1 MSGLND
7 SVMICGPT
15 PKRKKKAPLKAR
27 KTQTKTTYYECP
39 LKFIQQSKR
48 WEQARAQER
57 LVRNAKNVS
66 KNKRNNFFSPEKND
80 VMQDSVIVLSD
91 NEGESNE
98 KDENKPKQ
106 EGTSRKKPLE
116 ITLDEK
122 KSIQRLLTSGK
133 TLRGSRTEIESP
145 PRKKLKSIA
154 ALSENNS
161 SCLLISDTEDDIEIA
176 TINLDGENKAPVSDS
191 INQRSDDIVVVWSS
205 TNSLSSTQ
213 SESKE
218 VADQEKNDK
227 IFMIDCNPNLNNLS
241 ILDCNEE
248 DTNKQS
254 KEKTGKDDVEKEE
267 EKEMDNCG
275 LPFSK
280 CGLKLPRPHNISK
293 YIIMKKPST
302 RVNRPRY
309 LKIKRLLSQFS
320 LSDTSTVPP
329 KPSTSRMPT
338 VPTKFAVCTK
348 SPAICRFETGSK
360 PYRPESPTPTSPEE
374 ESSDSDSDSE
384 DLPEESESYNSYT
397 PGLYGVQ
404 AFNPDLFTAGSSIP
418 QTPNKLREIV
428 IDGNNVAMA
437 HTNGKIFSEE
447 GLKLVIDYF
456 KHRGH
461 SVKAFVPQYRRS
473 LNHPMLER
481 LYRDGTVVFTPSRI
495 VGGKRIT
502 PYDDRFILE
511 YATMCGGIVVSLDNY
526 RDLYEEKPEWRD
538 TIKNRILAPTF
549 VGNYVMFPEDP
560 LGRNGPK
567 LKQFL
572 RY

>member
-39 LKFIQQSKR
+39 LKFIQQSSKR

-280 CGLKLPRPHNISK
+280 S
-293 YIIMKKPST
+293 
-302 RVNRPRY
+302 
-309 LKIKRLLSQFS
+309 
-320 LSDTSTVPP
+320 
-329 KPSTSRMPT
+329 
-338 VPTKFAVCTK
+338 
-348 SPAICRFETGSK
+348 
-360 PYRPESPTPTSPEE
+360 
-374 ESSDSDSDSE
+374 
-384 DLPEESESYNSYT
+384 
-397 PGLYGVQ
+397 
-404 AFNPDLFTAGSSIP
+404 GSSIP